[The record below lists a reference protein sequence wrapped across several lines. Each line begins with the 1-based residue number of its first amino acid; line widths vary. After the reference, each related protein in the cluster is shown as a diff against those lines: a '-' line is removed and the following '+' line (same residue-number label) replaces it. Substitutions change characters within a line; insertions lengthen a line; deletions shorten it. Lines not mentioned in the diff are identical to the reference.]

1 MRIFTCKAT
10 HTITLCNAV
19 TLTKR
24 IFCEIPFCGS
34 SLFYE
39 PKKKVHTKKFF
50 NNFFFQA
57 TINLTINLQVIISR
71 KFDSRKYKKILKD

>member
-1 MRIFTCKAT
+1 MLK
-10 HTITLCNAV
+10 NACGK
-19 TLTKR
+19 LHANWFGSKR
-24 IFCEIPFCGS
+24 KISPVRS
-34 SLFYE
+34 VNRVDSAYFYE